1 MGGIVSSVTNLV
13 SDAVETVGDVVGDVG
28 SFVVETVDNTVQAIA
43 DDPLKA
49 AAVAAAAVATGGT
62 SLAATL
68 GASGAAAAGA
78 AAASTAIDL
87 SRGEDFD
94 DALKGGLIAGSAAY
108 VGGEVFGTSGSTTPT
123 GAAEFAAAD
132 AAGLASQG
140 LSSGQITE
148 TLIASG
154 IDDFVA
160 ADLGSLASQGISSNQ
175 MAQIVQPVI
184 EVPSLLQTAQEVA
197 TEAPSNQSLLET
209 NQVTEPSLLEPTP
222 TEVPVVDYSTPS
234 VLTPQGNIVPEGTL
248 LPEAGSGFGLQV
260 TPPTTEF
267 GTFNPSV
274 TSGYGIDTGAASG
287 IEYLGGTGSLAA
299 GTAGLTAEQLA
310 TATELGQVGTNASSG
325 LGYLGGS
332 ESLPTGT
339 AGIEGVAAPTNLSL
353 SDIQRGMRLANTLFG
368 QQQPIPQQGFA
379 PRQIKPAGVVDYSPI
394 LSLLQQRASTPNI
407 YSLLG

>member
-49 AAVAAAAVATGGT
+49 AAVAAAAAATGGT

-94 DALKGGLIAGSAAY
+94 DALKGGLIAGGAAY

-160 ADLGSLASQGISSNQ
+160 ADLGSLAAQGISSNQ
-175 MAQIVQPVI
+175 MAQIVQPVMQT
-184 EVPSLLQTAQEVA
+184 PSLLQTAQEVSSQ
-197 TEAPSNQSLLET
+197 TPSNQSLLD
-209 NQVTEPSLLEPTP
+209 PTS

-234 VLTPQGNIVPEGTL
+234 VVNMQGDVIPESVFQSTGGLETQIFDDGSVLMSDRFGNPVRGTDIQGSAFNVQNGVGLYESGAPLGGVPETT
-248 LPEAGSGFGLQV
+248 FG
-260 TPPTTEF
+260 
-267 GTFNPSV
+267 G
-274 TSGYGIDTGAASG
+274 
-287 IEYLGGTGSLAA
+287 
-299 GTAGLTAEQLA
+299 QLA
-310 TATELGQVGTNASSG
+310 DPKDVQKLLDYNASTNKSLN
-325 LGYLGGS
+325 LG
-332 ESLPTGT
+332 
-339 AGIEGVAAPTNLSL
+339 
-353 SDIQRGMRLANTLFG
+353 DIQRGMKLADTLFG